1 MDYFHSRRFLD
12 TLPDWETGR
21 PLGGPLEE
29 YLPRMQALLRRL
41 EEPQR
46 NFTSVI
52 VGGTNG
58 KSTVSRLLAAM
69 LQAVGVRVGLY
80 TSPHLHTLRER
91 ILVQGQILS
100 KDAWAEGVTHLHS
113 MTRNFESEGFEE
125 FSMFEAVTALAAYL
139 FAREGV
145 EYGIF
150 EVGLGGRY
158 DATNA
163 WDSNVAILTSVDMD
177 HVEVLGD
184 DLLVI
189 AEDKLCIARPG
200 RPLFTTANQHPEV
213 SEFIRQKSCE
223 QEIALYVAAAEMIE
237 VPAGAPTLAYPW
249 EPTNRPDFPVT
260 FLDNLRL
267 SLAAGTYLMG
277 PRLSPSLALET
288 AAAQRRPG
296 RFERARECPLVLLDG
311 AHNPAAAAALA
322 QDLRAIAPSWTFVV
336 GVNAGHDATGILQAL
351 GALARKVMLT
361 SSDHPK
367 ALDVV
372 TLSQCVP
379 SGFRAEKIGT
389 CSAAFAQAINNL
401 GKSDYLCITGSLHL
415 VARAREFFN
424 LPYERDGISEDVAL
438 ESLEC
443 VEEVCRRRGIEYR
456 RDSDNDNILRLTVRG
471 RPTYF
476 LRNKH
481 PFNDYVGARIAE
493 DKGYQHELFARSDLP
508 VPFSLQVFNPLA
520 DERFNRYKTHSS
532 IEEMVADIENRFVFP
547 LLIKRS
553 RSSVSQ
559 GVYLEYSA
567 TDLRRRLK
575 MLFENSGFSENT
587 LLVQSYLQGT
597 EYRIVASENEMLL
610 AYEKKSEEI
619 DSQVDL
625 NPLHHASGHAQKVRD
640 ADVLYP
646 MQELVARVAGVID
659 LGFYALDVILG
670 EDGLYILEIN
680 PNPFCFFYN
689 RDNGRDD
696 FLRIYDHLI
705 QKYHENATNPPPLE
719 EKSVL
724 F

>member
-1 MDYFHSRRFLD
+1 MDYLKSRRFLD

-21 PLGGPLEE
+21 PLLGPLEE
-29 YLPRMQALLRRL
+29 YLPRMRALLRRL
-41 EEPQR
+41 EDPQR
-46 NFTSVI
+46 NYISII
-52 VGGTNG
+52 VAGTNG

-69 LQAVGVRVGLY
+69 LQAAGERVGLY

-91 ILVQGQILS
+91 IQVQGQILT
-100 KDAWAEGVTHLHS
+100 KDAWAEGVTHLYDS
-113 MTRNFESEGFEE
+113 SRNFESEGYRE

-145 EYGIF
+145 QYGIF

-163 WDSNVAILTSVDMD
+163 WDSDVAILTSVDID

-184 DLLVI
+184 DLLGI
-189 AEDKLCIARPG
+189 AAEKLCVARPR
-200 RPLFTTANQHPEV
+200 RPLFTTAEQHSEV
-213 SEFIRQKSCE
+213 SDYIRLKGRE
-223 QEIALYVAAAEMIE
+223 QEISLYVAAAEKIE

-249 EPTNRPDFPVT
+249 RPAKQPNFPRT

-267 SLAAGTYLMG
+267 SLAAASYFLG
-277 PRLSPSLALET
+277 PRLSPFLAQEIVE
-288 AAAQRRPG
+288 AHRRPG
-296 RFERARECPLVLLDG
+296 RFERARQRPFVLLDG

-322 QDLRAIAPSWTFVV
+322 HDLRTIAPLWSFVV

-351 GALARKVMLT
+351 GGLATKVVLT

-367 ALDVV
+367 ALDVE
-372 TLSQCVP
+372 TLAKCAP
-379 SGFRAEKIGT
+379 SGLKAEKIAP
-389 CSAAFAQAINNL
+389 CFAAFGQTFNSL
-401 GKSDYLCITGSLHL
+401 QKSDCLCITGSLHL

-424 LPYERDGISEDVAL
+424 LPHERDGISEDVAL

-456 RDSDNDNILRLTVRG
+456 RASGNDNILRLTLGG

-493 DKGYQHELFARSDLP
+493 DKGYQHELFAQAGLP
-508 VPFSLQVFNPLA
+508 VPFTLQVFNPLA
-520 DERFNRYKTHSS
+520 DERFNRYKTHMS
-532 IEEMVADIENRFVFP
+532 IEGMVADIEDRFVYP

-559 GVYLEYSA
+559 GVYLEYNGTA
-567 TDLRRRLK
+567 LQKRLQ
-575 MLFENSGFSENT
+575 MLFENSGLSDNT
-587 LLVQSYLQGT
+587 LLIQSYLQGR
-597 EYRIVASENEMLL
+597 EYRIVASGNEMLL
-610 AYEKKSEEI
+610 AYEKHSEEI
-619 DSQVDL
+619 DVQVDL
-625 NPLHHASGHAQKVRD
+625 NPLHQASGRAIKVRD
-640 ADVLYP
+640 PDILHP
-646 MQELVARVAGVID
+646 MQKLVKRVATVID
-659 LGFYALDVILG
+659 LGFYALDVIAG

-689 RDNGRDD
+689 RDNGRKD
-696 FLRIYDHLI
+696 FLRIYEHLI
-705 QKYHENATNPPPLE
+705 EKYIESGITR
-719 EKSVL
+719 STS
-724 F
+724 